1 MGFELIKNKLT
12 ILLYGLDGGE
22 DIDKQLN
29 DNPDNINLEQ
39 DDINYMLFDSF
50 SDFMDNV
57 SHKLNRL
64 YDEDTSGEEEDE
76 EEDEEDEEED
86 EEESDEETYIDNILW
101 FIDSYVIIKDKLWVN
116 WLKETSETNKLVWE
130 ELHHLQEE
138 NTRLRQLNKV
148 RDDHIDLQYHKEH
161 NKLIRQ
167 SRDIKLREDKM
178 RMKNETQFSNNKRNK
193 QPYPRKNCWKCR
205 GSINGICVQ
214 HGG

>member
-76 EEDEEDEEED
+76 EEDEEDEDEEEDEEDEEED
-86 EEESDEETYIDNILW
+86 EEESD
-101 FIDSYVIIKDKLWVN
+101 DK
-116 WLKETSETNKLVWE
+116 
-130 ELHHLQEE
+130 
-138 NTRLRQLNKV
+138 
-148 RDDHIDLQYHKEH
+148 HI
-161 NKLIRQ
+161 
-167 SRDIKLREDKM
+167 
-178 RMKNETQFSNNKRNK
+178 
-193 QPYPRKNCWKCR
+193 
-205 GSINGICVQ
+205 
-214 HGG
+214 